1 MLQCPTAVQARPA
14 TEGFYF
20 GLGSKVDTPTFAR
33 YERCHMYATNQ
44 FRKGLK
50 IEIDGVPYEIVDFQH
65 VSPGKGRAFTRT
77 KLKNM
82 LNQNV
87 TEKTITSG
95 DKVDRANTEEKEMQ
109 YLYRDAE
116 GYHFMN
122 QANYDQVALSG
133 EQLGSAKDFLIENL
147 VIKVMYF
154 NERPIGVEVP
164 TFVNLKITET
174 TLASKGDTV
183 TAGTKPATLE
193 TGAVVQVPYHIKE
206 GDVIKVDTREYTYV
220 EKANK

>member
-1 MLQCPTAVQARPA
+1 
-14 TEGFYF
+14 
-20 GLGSKVDTPTFAR
+20 
-33 YERCHMYATNQ
+33 MYATNQ

-50 IEIDGVPYEIVDFQH
+50 VEIEGVPFEIVDFQH

-87 TEKTITSG
+87 IERTITSG
-95 DKVDRANTEEKEMQ
+95 DKLDRANTEEREMQ
-109 YLYRDAE
+109 YLYKDAE

-122 QANYDQVALSG
+122 QANYDQVALSS
-133 EQLGSAKDFLIENL
+133 EQLGEGKDFLQENL

-154 NERPIGVEVP
+154 NERPIGIELP
-164 TFVNLKITET
+164 TFVNLKVIET
-174 TLASKGDTV
+174 TGAFKGDTV
-183 TAGTKPATLE
+183 GGTKPATLE
-193 TGAVVQVPYHIKE
+193 TGAVVNVPFHIKE
-206 GDVIKVDTREYTYV
+206 GDILKIDTRDYSYA